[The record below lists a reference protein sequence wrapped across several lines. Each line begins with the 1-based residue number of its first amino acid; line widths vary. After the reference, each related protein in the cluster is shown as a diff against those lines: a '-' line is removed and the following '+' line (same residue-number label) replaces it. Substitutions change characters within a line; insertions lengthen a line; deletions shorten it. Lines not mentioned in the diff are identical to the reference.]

1 MFSGYDPEF
10 IRDEMKKRY
19 NTQDDTTY
27 VSVYLTYQPPMNTS
41 DLDPNAQKL
50 RTHIKWFANGAATK
64 KMYLTVSHLPD
75 RKLNFSYHY
84 QTAQLTEKDAELMYY
99 YMMRILF
106 RGIED
111 PGRTINEII
120 DMI

>member
-1 MFSGYDPEF
+1 MKEFLGHDFLLDSEAAKELYYGYAEKMP
-10 IRDEMKKRY
+10 I
-19 NTQDDTTY
+19 Y
-27 VSVYLTYQPPMNTS
+27 V
-41 DLDPNAQKL
+41 
-50 RTHIKWFANGAATK
+50 KWFANGAATK

-84 QTAQLTEKDAELMYY
+84 QTVELTENDCEKMYY

-111 PGRTINEII
+111 PGRTISEII
-120 DMI
+120 DMV

>member
-1 MFSGYDPEF
+1 M
-10 IRDEMKKRY
+10 
-19 NTQDDTTY
+19 
-27 VSVYLTYQPPMNTS
+27 PM
-41 DLDPNAQKL
+41 
-50 RTHIKWFANGAATK
+50 HVKWFANGAATK

-84 QTAQLTEKDAELMYY
+84 QTAHLTEKDAELMYY

-111 PGRTINEII
+111 PGRTISEII
-120 DMI
+120 DMV

>member
-1 MFSGYDPEF
+1 MKNTKSTLIPYSFGKPE
-10 IRDEMKKRY
+10 
-19 NTQDDTTY
+19 N
-27 VSVYLTYQPPMNTS
+27 
-41 DLDPNAQKL
+41 QKVIMYKI
-50 RTHIKWFANGAATK
+50 HATK

-84 QTAQLTEKDAELMYY
+84 QTAELTEKDAELMYY